1 MKGLGHYKIDYDAKS
16 INLVKRIKG
25 DGIGLSGQFRYVV
38 DVTLDFI
45 ADGIILVL
53 DAELGL
59 V

>member
-53 DAELGL
+53 DA
-59 V
+59 